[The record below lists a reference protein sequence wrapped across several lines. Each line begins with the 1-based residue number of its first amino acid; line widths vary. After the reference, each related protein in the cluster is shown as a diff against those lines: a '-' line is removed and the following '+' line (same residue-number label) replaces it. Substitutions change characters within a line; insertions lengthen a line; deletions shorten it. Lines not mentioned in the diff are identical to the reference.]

1 MFFRKT
7 NFFRRLGIVSI
18 LSLSGCGG
26 DDVEETDSVDVLSD
40 ETVKADILE
49 NDVLEKVS
57 PVSPT
62 VETKKIEETPDPN
75 GVYLPI
81 YETNGEK
88 LETTQLNK
96 HPVYANGQGYFL
108 WYSGSL
114 WKLSTKVGGGRIVS
128 SGGEELIGS
137 WPDGATARFSPD
149 PEYAKQALFRLA
161 VAYQGS
167 EDNANAIRLFKQFV
181 TLYPEDKTVAEAYL
195 SMGDLAISEVASDS
209 QPNFDQIQLARE
221 NYSLVRE
228 NTQNITLI
236 TDSVSNEGGLIERV
250 AENPEGLVN
259 FYLTFDSNKDDLI
272 DKDEYVAMKIK
283 L

>member
-1 MFFRKT
+1 M
-7 NFFRRLGIVSI
+7 
-18 LSLSGCGG
+18 
-26 DDVEETDSVDVLSD
+26 
-40 ETVKADILE
+40 
-49 NDVLEKVS
+49 
-57 PVSPT
+57 
-62 VETKKIEETPDPN
+62 
-75 GVYLPI
+75 
-81 YETNGEK
+81 
-88 LETTQLNK
+88 
-96 HPVYANGQGYFL
+96 
-108 WYSGSL
+108 
-114 WKLSTKVGGGRIVS
+114 
-128 SGGEELIGS
+128 
-137 WPDGATARFSPD
+137 
-149 PEYAKQALFRLA
+149 
-161 VAYQGS
+161 AYQGS

-209 QPNFDQIQLARE
+209 QPNFDQIQRARE

-283 L
+283 LSNSSLW

>member
-1 MFFRKT
+1 MGR
-7 NFFRRLGIVSI
+7 
-18 LSLSGCGG
+18 
-26 DDVEETDSVDVLSD
+26 
-40 ETVKADILE
+40 DI
-49 NDVLEKVS
+49 
-57 PVSPT
+57 
-62 VETKKIEETPDPN
+62 
-75 GVYLPI
+75 
-81 YETNGEK
+81 
-88 LETTQLNK
+88 
-96 HPVYANGQGYFL
+96 FL

-128 SGGEELIGS
+128 SGGEELIGP

-195 SMGDLAISEVASDS
+195 SMGDLANSEVASDS

-250 AENPEGLVN
+250 AGKPP
-259 FYLTFDSNKDDLI
+259 K
-272 DKDEYVAMKIK
+272 AW
-283 L
+283 